1 MTSGKLIE
9 AENYCDGRKLFGNA
23 NKEPDCEDG
32 SDEIF
37 ETCCTGNHAAY
48 NDELCSSSPYY

>member
-1 MTSGKLIE
+1 MTSRKLIE
-9 AENYCDGRKLFGNA
+9 AENYCDGRKLYENA

-37 ETCCTGNHAAY
+37 ETCCAGNHAAY
-48 NDELCSSSPYY
+48 NDELCSSPY

>member
-1 MTSGKLIE
+1 VTSGKYID
-9 AENYCDGRKLFGNA
+9 AENYCDGRKLYGNA

-37 ETCCTGNHAAY
+37 ETCCTGDFPKY
-48 NDELCSSSPYY
+48 DVTVCS